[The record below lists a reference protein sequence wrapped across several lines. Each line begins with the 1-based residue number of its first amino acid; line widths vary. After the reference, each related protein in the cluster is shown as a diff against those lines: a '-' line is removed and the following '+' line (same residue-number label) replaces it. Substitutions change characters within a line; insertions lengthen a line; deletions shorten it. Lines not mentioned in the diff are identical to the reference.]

1 MWNPVQEHPSWAA
14 LKALE
19 EKGINVTQQTF
30 KGRNIVIAG
39 VDEAGRGPL
48 AGPVVAAAVVLDG
61 ANPIE
66 GLNDSKCLS
75 VKQRQY
81 LAPIIRQ
88 QAQAF
93 SVALAE
99 PKEIDELN
107 ILEASLLAMERAIF
121 RLDIKLDVVLID
133 GNQTPRFSN
142 QSVRFTTES
151 VISGDRTVEAISA
164 ASILAKICRDRL
176 MQRWHRRFP
185 DYGFDQNKGYPT
197 PAHLKLLRALGPC
210 CIHRKSFSPVREA
223 YEAQISWAISFIC
236 VCILNTH

>member
-1 MWNPVQEHPSWAA
+1 LSHTEGLRNERSQRYS
-14 LKALE
+14 K
-19 EKGINVTQQTF
+19 F
-30 KGRNIVIAG
+30 KSRDIVVAG

-48 AGPVVAAAVVLDG
+48 AGPVVAAAVVLDE
-61 ANPIE
+61 ASPPIE

-75 VKQRQY
+75 VRQRQR

-93 SVALAE
+93 AVALAE

-107 ILEASLLAMERAIF
+107 ILEASLLAMERAIL

-133 GNQTPRFSN
+133 GNQIPRFSS
-142 QSVRFTTES
+142 QPIRFSIES

-197 PAHLKLLRALGPC
+197 PAHLKLLRTLGPC

-223 YEAQISWAISFIC
+223 CEVQVS
-236 VCILNTH
+236 